1 MKYLVLSILIIFG
14 LSLNGCSN
22 QNHHHNDS
30 SPKKE
35 YHQTNKENTNNQMNK
50 TNNENANNQNN
61 KTTDV
66 PKNVIYRTKQSNAIR
81 TVSHPDV
88 ITVLVNK
95 KYFLPKNYV
104 PKDLV
109 YPNVS
114 FIFKEKLEKRKMRK
128 EAAIALKKLFAGAK
142 KDHIYLSGVSGY
154 RSYATQKVLFNRYVK
169 EDGYVNARKYS
180 ALPGSSE
187 HQSGLAIDVSSST
200 GKCAATSCFANTK
213 EAKWLDK
220 NSSNY
225 GFIIRYPKGKEQITG
240 YKYEPWHIRY
250 VGVTTAKQI
259 KKRNL
264 TLEEYLN
271 VYPVSK

>member
-1 MKYLVLSILIIFG
+1 MKYLVNSIFIILL

-22 QNHHHNDS
+22 QHHHHNDS

-35 YHQTNKENTNNQMNK
+35 YHQSNK
-50 TNNENANNQNN
+50 ENANNQIN
-61 KTTDV
+61 KTSDV
-66 PKNVIYRTKQSNAIR
+66 PKNVIYRTKQNNAIR

-95 KYFLPKNYV
+95 KYFLSQNYV

-109 YPNVS
+109 YANVS
-114 FIFKEKLEKRKMRK
+114 FIFKEKIEKRKMRK
-128 EAAIALKKLFAGAK
+128 EAAIALKKLFEGAK
-142 KDHIYLSGVSGY
+142 RDHIHLSGVSGY
-154 RSYATQKVLFNRYVK
+154 RSYATQKVIFNRYVK
-169 EDGYVNARKYS
+169 VDGYANARKYS

-187 HQSGLAIDVSSST
+187 HQTGLSIDVSSST
-200 GKCAATSCFANTK
+200 GKCAASSCFANTK
-213 EAKWLDK
+213 EAKWLEK

-250 VGVTTAKQI
+250 VGVAPAKQM
-259 KKRNL
+259 KKRNI